1 MCARSKLTEP
11 GDVSFYSQSTADVTQ
26 RTLRDSSEDSNGER
40 ENDAHNK
47 TLQTKEQWGR
57 IRGDSSKMTWKE
69 GFSEHK
75 STYRKRKMTS
85 TPQVDM
91 EELRRE
97 VLRDLRPI
105 LEASGIQFPNIGAVM
120 SDEERRSS
128 LASTTAEGGWPHE
141 DLQAPA
147 SRLSIEPNT
156 IDNLAQPIGCN
167 LMLLVRG
174 SFRMEVGRG
183 LVYPR
188 QTMLDDVQIDTSFD
202 AVVKVDMVHEYS
214 KDLKLEVPPDDT
226 TLTMRH
232 AVARRV
238 QWSWTSLD
246 IDPATTASA
255 STSLALMSPEAHL
268 PPSPNPGQLVLS
280 PIRE

>member
-1 MCARSKLTEP
+1 VNERLAQLGLQNPYANFHGRLGPFMRAHSKLTES

-26 RTLRDSSEDSNGER
+26 RTLRDSNEDSNGER

-47 TLQTKEQWGR
+47 TLQTKEQRGR

-75 STYRKRKMTS
+75 STYRKRKMIS

-128 LASTTAEGGWPHE
+128 LASTTAEGG
-141 DLQAPA
+141 
-147 SRLSIEPNT
+147 
-156 IDNLAQPIGCN
+156 
-167 LMLLVRG
+167 
-174 SFRMEVGRG
+174 
-183 LVYPR
+183 
-188 QTMLDDVQIDTSFD
+188 
-202 AVVKVDMVHEYS
+202 
-214 KDLKLEVPPDDT
+214 
-226 TLTMRH
+226 
-232 AVARRV
+232 
-238 QWSWTSLD
+238 
-246 IDPATTASA
+246 
-255 STSLALMSPEAHL
+255 
-268 PPSPNPGQLVLS
+268 
-280 PIRE
+280 